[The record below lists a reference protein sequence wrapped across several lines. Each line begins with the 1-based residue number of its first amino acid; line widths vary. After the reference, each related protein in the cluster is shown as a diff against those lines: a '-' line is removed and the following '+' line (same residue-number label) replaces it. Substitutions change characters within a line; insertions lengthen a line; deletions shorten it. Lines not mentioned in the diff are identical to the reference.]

1 MDNHMFQDVVFHQKK
16 CNIAFS
22 KLLLMSSTPVP
33 FNNSW
38 FVDLTDS
45 QRELIFEH
53 SNLLQFKKDETI
65 IKQGFMADHIL
76 YLEKGMAKLS
86 VDDQQ
91 RSTVFKI
98 MASNSFI
105 GLMCSFV
112 KRNFDFSAV
121 AIEPSVVRLIDR
133 TIFEQMIRENGQFA
147 VRIVQLMSLMTNK
160 IVHDL
165 VHLSHKNADGAICTI
180 LLELASVYKSNSF
193 QMPFS
198 RIELANTVGYSKESV
213 IGCLSSLQKEKI
225 IEVSGKNIN
234 IVDYKRLEIIAKNG

>member
-1 MDNHMFQDVVFHQKK
+1 MTKIPAAK
-16 CNIAFS
+16 
-22 KLLLMSSTPVP
+22 
-33 FNNSW
+33 NNSW
-38 FVDLTDS
+38 FVDLTS
-45 QRELIFEH
+45 AQQELIFEH
-53 SNLLQFKKDETI
+53 SNSLQFKKDETI

-76 YLEKGMAKLS
+76 YLEEGMAKLS
-86 VDDQQ
+86 VEDQQ

-98 MASNSFI
+98 IAGDSFI

-121 AIEPSVVRLIDR
+121 AIQPSTVRLIDR
-133 TIFEQMIRENGQFA
+133 AIFEQMIRENGKFA
-147 VRIVQLMSLMTNK
+147 VHIVQLMSLMTNK

-165 VHLSHKNADGAICTI
+165 VHLSHKNADGAICTV
-180 LLELASVYKSNSF
+180 LTELASVFKSNTF

-225 IEVSGKNIN
+225 IDVSGKKIE
-234 IVDYKRLEIIAKNG
+234 ILDPHRLEIIAKNG

>member
-1 MDNHMFQDVVFHQKK
+1 MTNTPPGK
-16 CNIAFS
+16 
-22 KLLLMSSTPVP
+22 SST
-33 FNNSW
+33 W
-38 FVDLTDS
+38 FVDLTPV
-45 QRELIFEH
+45 QRKLIYKH
-53 SNLLQFKKDETI
+53 SNLLHFKKDETI

-76 YLEKGMAKLS
+76 YLEEGMAKLS
-86 VDDQQ
+86 VEDKN

-98 MASNSFI
+98 IASNSFI

-121 AIEPSVVRLIDR
+121 AIQPSTVRLIDR
-133 TIFEQMIRENGQFA
+133 VIFEQMIRENGNFA

-165 VHLSHKNADGAICTI
+165 VYLSHKNADGAICTV
-180 LLELASVYKSNSF
+180 LMELASVFKSNSF

-198 RIELANTVGYSKESV
+198 RVELASTVGYSKESV

-225 IEVSGKNIN
+225 IDISGKKVEIL
-234 IVDYKRLEIIAKNG
+234 DSQRLEIIAKNG